1 MSNRLTFEINNAY
14 NFTFTKFH
22 ENRLIIDGV
31 INEKHALLVSF
42 VLNYIVG
49 WMELAV
55 DWFVLSEK
63 INVFQHCGDRE
74 RSWPQGLKNVHNF

>member
-1 MSNRLTFEINNAY
+1 MSNRLAFEINNAY

-49 WMELAV
+49 
-55 DWFVLSEK
+55 
-63 INVFQHCGDRE
+63 
-74 RSWPQGLKNVHNF
+74 